1 METSLKP
8 GFVQIFS
15 CCPKNLSCPKFGGAA
30 VPLAPR
36 PRPYAY
42 GAPNDFFPRK
52 TIVLTKKQIL
62 PRNFWSS
69 RKAKN
74 FLTTFS
80 TNGFRRL
87 CFPHFVTTILL
98 LLLEKKVSWKFRN
111 KEKLYFGNIRSL
123 GTRAFG
129 MRRIITNSSQK
140 KGHNRNIVKAL

>member
-15 CCPKNLSCPKFGGAA
+15 CCPNNLSCPKFGGAA
-30 VPLAPR
+30 V

-80 TNGFRRL
+80 THGFRRL

-98 LLLEKKVSWKFRN
+98 LLLKKKVSWKFRN

-123 GTRAFG
+123 GARAFG